1 MLIQTGGSDRFRTS
15 RLRCQSG
22 GDTLARAAKAQWARG
37 EYRFEFHVG
46 KNSPDFKW
54 KPGPGQSTGSELE
67 LARRGGAERTTIDL
81 IGEIKDEYGSTIGNI
96 RDHVDQKLSGETAAQ
111 LSRQPL
117 V

>member
-81 IGEIKDEYGSTIGNI
+81 IGEIKDEYGSTVGA
-96 RDHVDQKLSGETAAQ
+96 RKTEDRATFWLGSYRKYHAKD
-111 LSRQPL
+111 R
-117 V
+117 